1 MSRENLA
8 KANKQEKIVRIC
20 ELLDEIEVL
29 PNHC

>member
-1 MSRENLA
+1 MNKETLA
-8 KANKQEKIVRIC
+8 EANKEEIVRIC